1 MHAQAT
7 LSSTEIR
14 HPKTHA
20 TCELFWTCWIFFMRD
35 HDRTSAVPFVSW
47 VQLSRHVSHNSM
59 VGKNNSLNSLTKSLS
74 LGCKQHLAWFGL
86 LKRSTDRFPNS
97 PTVVVCSC
105 AASSSSHCLQRCHFV
120 FTAFN
125 TQFHSKGDDSE
136 DNFRNANN
144 RLILAEQTGPRCW
157 LDARRWSDEKK
168 SWSFWSVVLMCH
180 SAAAEICWKGWNLQT
195 LSADSRQLSAV
206 AARDCWLL

>member
-1 MHAQAT
+1 
-7 LSSTEIR
+7 
-14 HPKTHA
+14 
-20 TCELFWTCWIFFMRD
+20 MRD

-97 PTVVVCSC
+97 PAVVVCSC
-105 AASSSSHCLQRCHFV
+105 ASSSSLSFLISPSHCLQRCHFV

-144 RLILAEQTGPRCW
+144 RLILEPRCW
-157 LDARRWSDEKK
+157 LDAR
-168 SWSFWSVVLMCH
+168 C
-180 SAAAEICWKGWNLQT
+180 
-195 LSADSRQLSAV
+195 
-206 AARDCWLL
+206 